1 MNEKQKPSFQSTLK
15 SADTEETIDL
25 LFYRPVGYYWALL
38 FNRFGIAPNAVTVA
52 SIFLGVA
59 AGVMFYFNDI
69 YYNVIGMFLLIW
81 ANTYDSADGQLAR
94 ISGKKS
100 DIGRALDGI
109 AGDLWFYSIYF
120 FICLRLHPEWSYRIW
135 VLAAIAGFC
144 HSRQAAMADYYRNIH
159 LFFLNGRSG
168 SELNHSAP
176 LYELFRSLPWKG
188 YIINKL
194 YYYFY
199 G

>member
-15 SADTEETIDL
+15 SADTEEPIDL

-59 AGVMFYFNDI
+59 AGVMFYFNDM

-144 HSRQAAMADYYRNIH
+144 HSRQAAMADYYRNVH
-159 LFFLNGRSG
+159 LFFLNGKSG
-168 SELNHSAP
+168 SELNHS
-176 LYELFRSLPWKG
+176 
-188 YIINKL
+188 
-194 YYYFY
+194 
-199 G
+199 